1 MLKRASFVEVNTH
14 SLRHNFNAVK
24 NIVPKDACVMAVVKA
39 NAYGAGALK
48 ASEIFLQE
56 GANYLGVATL
66 DEALELRSHFSQTPI
81 LILGYSPNANASMLI
96 DNDLSAMVFSLEQ
109 AEIFSQMALK
119 AKKRLKVH
127 LKIDTGMHRLGL
139 EPNFKSIETIKKI
152 RALKGLEVE
161 GIFTHLSNADANI
174 KTHAKN
180 QMKAFNAFL
189 EQLLDQKIEFQYR
202 HAYNSAGILSLCNGN
217 ENRLLNLYRPGI
229 MLYGFYP
236 SNEMKESSQ
245 TILKNVISL
254 KARIVQIKRV
264 KKGEFIGYG
273 EHFYTNEETLV
284 GVLALGYADGLV
296 RALGNRIQVA
306 INNQLAP
313 LIGKV
318 CMDQCFVKLN
328 NIEAKEGD
336 EVILFGD
343 KSTKANDASEIA
355 TLLNTIPYEVIS
367 TLSKRLERV
376 YVWNKIM

>member
-1 MLKRASFVEVNTH
+1 MLKRASFVEVNTA
-14 SLRHNFNAVK
+14 SLRHNFSAVK
-24 NIVPKDACVMAVVKA
+24 SIVPKDAHIMAVVKA
-39 NAYGAGALK
+39 NAYGAGAIK

-56 GANYLGVATL
+56 GAHYLGVATL
-66 DEALELRSHFSQTPI
+66 DEALELRSHFSKTPI
-81 LILGYSPNANASMLI
+81 LILGYSPNSNASMLI
-96 DNDLSAMVFSLEQ
+96 DNDLSAMIFSLEQ
-109 AEIFSQMALK
+109 AEVFSQMALK
-119 AKKRLKVH
+119 SQKRLKIH

-139 EPNFKSIETIKKI
+139 EPNFKSIEIIKKI

-161 GIFTHLSNADANI
+161 GIFTHLSNADAKI

-236 SNEMKESSQ
+236 SNGMKETCP

-254 KARIVQIKRV
+254 KAQIVQIRSV

-284 GVLALGYADGLV
+284 GVLALGYADGLM

-328 NIEAKEGD
+328 NIQAKEGD

-343 KSTKANDASEIA
+343 KSAKANDASEIA
-355 TLLNTIPYEVIS
+355 ALLNTIPYETIS

-376 YVWNKIM
+376 YI

>member
-1 MLKRASFVEVNTH
+1 MLKRASFVEVNSA
-14 SLRHNFNAVK
+14 SLRHNFSAVK
-24 NIVPKDACVMAVVKA
+24 SIVPKDAHIMAVVKA
-39 NAYGAGALK
+39 NAYGAGAIK

-56 GANYLGVATL
+56 GANYLGVAAL
-66 DEALELRSHFSQTPI
+66 DEALELRSHFSKTPI
-81 LILGYSPNANASMLI
+81 LILGYSPNSNASMLI
-96 DNDLSAMVFSLEQ
+96 DNDLSAMIFSLEQ
-109 AEIFSQMALK
+109 AEVFSQMALK
-119 AKKRLKVH
+119 SQKRLKVH

-139 EPNFKSIETIKKI
+139 EPNFKSIEIIKKI
-152 RALKGLEVE
+152 CALKGLEVE
-161 GIFTHLSNADANI
+161 GIFTHLSNADAKI

-236 SNEMKESSQ
+236 SNGMKETCP

-254 KARIVQIKRV
+254 KAQIVQIRSV

-284 GVLALGYADGLV
+284 GVLALGYADGLM

-328 NIEAKEGD
+328 NIQAKEGD

-343 KSTKANDASEIA
+343 KSAKANDASEIA
-355 TLLNTIPYEVIS
+355 MLLNTIPYETIS

-376 YVWNKIM
+376 YI

>member
-1 MLKRASFVEVNTH
+1 MLKRASFVEVNTA
-14 SLRHNFNAVK
+14 SLRYNFDAVK

-39 NAYGAGALK
+39 NAYGAGAIK

-66 DEALELRSHFSQTPI
+66 DEALELRSHFSKTPI
-81 LILGYSPNANASMLI
+81 LILGYSPNTNASMLI

-109 AEIFSQMALK
+109 AEVFSQMALK
-119 AKKRLKVH
+119 SQKRLKIH

-139 EPNFKSIETIKKI
+139 EPTFKSIETIKKI

-343 KSTKANDASEIA
+343 KSAKANDASEIA

-376 YVWNKIM
+376 YV

>member
-24 NIVPKDACVMAVVKA
+24 SIVPKDACVMAVVKA

-81 LILGYSPNANASMLI
+81 LILGYSPNTNASMLV

-109 AEIFSQMALK
+109 AEVFSQMALK
-119 AKKRLKVH
+119 SQKRLKVH

-139 EPNFKSIETIKKI
+139 EPTFKSIETIKKI

-189 EQLLDQKIEFQYR
+189 EQLLNQKIEFQYR

-217 ENRLLNLYRPGI
+217 ENRFLNLYRPGI

-236 SNEMKESSQ
+236 SSEMKESCP

-264 KKGEFIGYG
+264 KKGELIGYG
-273 EHFYTNEETLV
+273 KHFYTNEETLV

-296 RALGNRIQVA
+296 RDLGNRIQVA

-343 KSTKANDASEIA
+343 KSAKANDASEIA

-376 YVWNKIM
+376 YV

>member
-1 MLKRASFVEVNTH
+1 MLKRASFVEVNTA
-14 SLRHNFNAVK
+14 SLRHNFSTVK
-24 NIVPKDACVMAVVKA
+24 SIVPKDSHIMAVVKA
-39 NAYGAGALK
+39 NAYGAGAIK

-66 DEALELRSHFSQTPI
+66 DEALELRSHFSKTPI

-96 DNDLSAMVFSLEQ
+96 DNDLSAMIFSLEQ
-109 AEIFSQMALK
+109 AEVFSQMALK
-119 AKKRLKVH
+119 SQKRLKIH

-139 EPNFKSIETIKKI
+139 EPNFKSIEIIKKI
-152 RALKGLEVE
+152 RTLKGLEVE
-161 GIFTHLSNADANI
+161 GIFTHLSNADAKI

-236 SNEMKESSQ
+236 SNGMKETCP

-254 KARIVQIKRV
+254 KAQIVQIRSV

-284 GVLALGYADGLV
+284 GVLALGYADGLT

-343 KSTKANDASEIA
+343 KSAKANDASEIA
-355 TLLNTIPYEVIS
+355 TLLNTIPYETIS
-367 TLSKRLERV
+367 TLSKRLERI
-376 YVWNKIM
+376 YI

>member
-109 AEIFSQMALK
+109 AEVFSQVALK
-119 AKKRLKVH
+119 SQKRLKVH

-139 EPNFKSIETIKKI
+139 EPTFKSIEIIKKI
-152 RALKGLEVE
+152 RTLKGLEVE

-217 ENRLLNLYRPGI
+217 ENRFLNLYRPGI

-273 EHFYTNEETLV
+273 KHFYTNEETLV

-328 NIEAKEGD
+328 DIEAKEGD

-343 KSTKANDASEIA
+343 KSAKANDASEIA

-376 YVWNKIM
+376 YV

>member
-1 MLKRASFVEVNTH
+1 MLKRASFVEVNTA
-14 SLRHNFNAVK
+14 SLRHNFSAVK
-24 NIVPKDACVMAVVKA
+24 SIVPKDAHIMAVVKA
-39 NAYGAGALK
+39 NAYGAGAIK

-66 DEALELRSHFSQTPI
+66 DEALELRSHFSKTPI
-81 LILGYSPNANASMLI
+81 LILGYSPNSNASMLI
-96 DNDLSAMVFSLEQ
+96 DNDLSAMIFSLEQ
-109 AEIFSQMALK
+109 AEVFSQMALK
-119 AKKRLKVH
+119 SQKRLKIH

-139 EPNFKSIETIKKI
+139 EPNFKSIEIIKKI
-152 RALKGLEVE
+152 RTLKGLEIE
-161 GIFTHLSNADANI
+161 GIFTHLSNADAKI

-189 EQLLDQKIEFQYR
+189 EQLFNQKIEFQYR

-217 ENRLLNLYRPGI
+217 ENRFLNLYRPGI

-236 SNEMKESSQ
+236 SNGMKETCP

-254 KARIVQIKRV
+254 KAQIVQIRSV

-284 GVLALGYADGLV
+284 GVLALGYADGLM
-296 RALGNRIQVA
+296 RALGNCIQVA

-328 NIEAKEGD
+328 NIQAKEGD

-343 KSTKANDASEIA
+343 KSANANDASEIA
-355 TLLNTIPYEVIS
+355 ALLNTIPYETIS

-376 YVWNKIM
+376 YI

>member
-1 MLKRASFVEVNTH
+1 MLKRASFVEVNTA
-14 SLRHNFNAVK
+14 SLRHNFSAVK
-24 NIVPKDACVMAVVKA
+24 SIVPKDAHIMAVVKA
-39 NAYGAGALK
+39 NAYGVGAIK

-66 DEALELRSHFSQTPI
+66 DEALELRSHFSKTPI

-96 DNDLSAMVFSLEQ
+96 DNDLSTMIFSLEQ
-109 AEIFSQMALK
+109 AEVFSQMALK
-119 AKKRLKVH
+119 SQKRLKIH

-139 EPNFKSIETIKKI
+139 EPNFKSIEIIKKI

-161 GIFTHLSNADANI
+161 GIFTHLSNADARI

-180 QMKAFNAFL
+180 QTKAFNAFL

-236 SNEMKESSQ
+236 SNGMKETCP

-254 KARIVQIKRV
+254 KAQIVQIRSV

-284 GVLALGYADGLV
+284 GVLALGYADGLM

-328 NIEAKEGD
+328 NIQAKEGD

-343 KSTKANDASEIA
+343 KSAKANDASEIA
-355 TLLNTIPYEVIS
+355 ALLNTIPYETIS

-376 YVWNKIM
+376 YI

>member
-1 MLKRASFVEVNTH
+1 MLKRASFVEVNTA

-24 NIVPKDACVMAVVKA
+24 SIVPKDACVMAVVKA

-81 LILGYSPNANASMLI
+81 LILGYSPNTNASMLI

-109 AEIFSQMALK
+109 AEVFSQVALK
-119 AKKRLKVH
+119 SQKRLKIH

-139 EPNFKSIETIKKI
+139 EPTFKSIETIKKI

-284 GVLALGYADGLV
+284 GVLALGYADGLM
-296 RALGNRIQVA
+296 RDLGNRIKVA

-328 NIEAKEGD
+328 DIEAKEGD

-343 KSTKANDASEIA
+343 KSAKANDANEIA
-355 TLLNTIPYEVIS
+355 TLLNTIPYETIS

-376 YVWNKIM
+376 YV

>member
-1 MLKRASFVEVNTH
+1 MLKRASFVEVNTA

-39 NAYGAGALK
+39 NAYGVGALK

-81 LILGYSPNANASMLI
+81 LILGYSPNTNASMLI

-109 AEIFSQMALK
+109 AEVFSQMALK
-119 AKKRLKVH
+119 SQKRLKIH

-139 EPNFKSIETIKKI
+139 EPTFKSIETIKKI

-189 EQLLDQKIEFQYR
+189 EQLLNQKIEFKYR

-264 KKGEFIGYG
+264 KKGELIGYG

-328 NIEAKEGD
+328 DIEAKEGD

-343 KSTKANDASEIA
+343 KSAKANDASEIA
-355 TLLNTIPYEVIS
+355 ALLNTIPYETIS

-376 YVWNKIM
+376 YI

>member
-1 MLKRASFVEVNTH
+1 MLKRASFVEVNTA
-14 SLRHNFNAVK
+14 SLRHNFSTVK
-24 NIVPKDACVMAVVKA
+24 SIVPKDAHIMAVVKA
-39 NAYGAGALK
+39 NAYGTGAIK

-66 DEALELRSHFSQTPI
+66 DEALELRSHFSKTPI
-81 LILGYSPNANASMLI
+81 LILGYSPNPNASMLI
-96 DNDLSAMVFSLEQ
+96 DNDLSTMIFSLEQ
-109 AEIFSQMALK
+109 AEVFSQMALK
-119 AKKRLKVH
+119 SQKRLKIH

-139 EPNFKSIETIKKI
+139 EPNFKSIEIIKKI

-161 GIFTHLSNADANI
+161 GIFTHLSNADAKI

-217 ENRLLNLYRPGI
+217 ENRFLNLYRPGI

-236 SNEMKESSQ
+236 SNGMKETCP

-254 KARIVQIKRV
+254 KAQIVQIRSV

-284 GVLALGYADGLV
+284 GVLALGYADGLM

-328 NIEAKEGD
+328 NIQAKEGD

-343 KSTKANDASEIA
+343 KSAKANDASEIA
-355 TLLNTIPYEVIS
+355 ALLNTIPYETIS

-376 YVWNKIM
+376 YI

>member
-1 MLKRASFVEVNTH
+1 MLKRASFVEVNTA
-14 SLRHNFNAVK
+14 SLRHNFSTVK
-24 NIVPKDACVMAVVKA
+24 SIVPKDAHIIAVVKA
-39 NAYGAGALK
+39 NAYGAGAIK

-66 DEALELRSHFSQTPI
+66 DEALELRSHFSKTPI
-81 LILGYSPNANASMLI
+81 LILGYSPNSNASMLI
-96 DNDLSAMVFSLEQ
+96 DNDLSAMIFSLEQ
-109 AEIFSQMALK
+109 AEVFSQMALK
-119 AKKRLKVH
+119 SQKRLKIH

-139 EPNFKSIETIKKI
+139 EPNFKSIEIIKKI
-152 RALKGLEVE
+152 RALKGLEIE
-161 GIFTHLSNADANI
+161 GIFTHLSNADAKI

-236 SNEMKESSQ
+236 SNGMKETCP

-254 KARIVQIKRV
+254 KAQIVQIKSI

-284 GVLALGYADGLV
+284 GVLALGYADGLM

-328 NIEAKEGD
+328 NIQAKEGD

-343 KSTKANDASEIA
+343 KSAKANDASEIA
-355 TLLNTIPYEVIS
+355 ALLNTIPYETIS

-376 YVWNKIM
+376 YI

>member
-1 MLKRASFVEVNTH
+1 MLKRASFVEVNTA
-14 SLRHNFNAVK
+14 SLRHNFSAVK
-24 NIVPKDACVMAVVKA
+24 SIVPKDACVMAVVKA
-39 NAYGAGALK
+39 NAYGAGAIK

-66 DEALELRSHFSQTPI
+66 DEALELRSHFPKTPI

-96 DNDLSAMVFSLEQ
+96 DNDLSAMIFSLEQ
-109 AEIFSQMALK
+109 AEVFSQMALK
-119 AKKRLKVH
+119 SQKRLKVH
-127 LKIDTGMHRLGL
+127 IKIDTGMHRLGL
-139 EPNFKSIETIKKI
+139 EPNFKSIEIIKKI

-161 GIFTHLSNADANI
+161 GIFTHLSNADAKI

-217 ENRLLNLYRPGI
+217 ENRFLNLYRPGI

-236 SNEMKESSQ
+236 SNEMKESCP

-254 KARIVQIKRV
+254 KAQIVQIRSV

-284 GVLALGYADGLV
+284 GVLALGYADGLM

-306 INNQLAP
+306 INNQSAP

-343 KSTKANDASEIA
+343 KSAKANDASEIA
-355 TLLNTIPYEVIS
+355 VLLNTIAYETIS

-376 YVWNKIM
+376 YI

>member
-1 MLKRASFVEVNTH
+1 MLKRASFVEVNTA
-14 SLRHNFNAVK
+14 SLRHNFSAVK
-24 NIVPKDACVMAVVKA
+24 SIVPKDAHIMAVVKA
-39 NAYGAGALK
+39 NAYGAGAIK

-66 DEALELRSHFSQTPI
+66 DEALELRSHFSKTPI
-81 LILGYSPNANASMLI
+81 LILGYSPNSNASMLI
-96 DNDLSAMVFSLEQ
+96 DNDLSAMIFSLEQ
-109 AEIFSQMALK
+109 AEVFSQMALK
-119 AKKRLKVH
+119 SQKRLKIH

-139 EPNFKSIETIKKI
+139 EPNFKSIEIIKKI
-152 RALKGLEVE
+152 RTLKGLEVE
-161 GIFTHLSNADANI
+161 GIFTHLSNADARI

-236 SNEMKESSQ
+236 SNGMKETCP

-254 KARIVQIKRV
+254 KAQIVQIRSV

-284 GVLALGYADGLV
+284 GVLALGYADGLM

-328 NIEAKEGD
+328 NIQAKEGD

-343 KSTKANDASEIA
+343 KSAKANDASEIA
-355 TLLNTIPYEVIS
+355 ALLNTIPYETIS

-376 YVWNKIM
+376 YI

>member
-1 MLKRASFVEVNTH
+1 MLKRASFVEVNSA
-14 SLRHNFNAVK
+14 SLRHNFSAVK
-24 NIVPKDACVMAVVKA
+24 SIIPKDAHIMAVVKA
-39 NAYGAGALK
+39 NAYGAGAIK

-66 DEALELRSHFSQTPI
+66 DEALELRSHFSKTPI

-96 DNDLSAMVFSLEQ
+96 DNDLSAMIFSLEQ
-109 AEIFSQMALK
+109 AEVFSQMALK
-119 AKKRLKVH
+119 SQKRLKIH

-139 EPNFKSIETIKKI
+139 EPNFKSIEIIKKI
-152 RALKGLEVE
+152 RALKGLEIE
-161 GIFTHLSNADANI
+161 GIFTHLSNADAKI

-189 EQLLDQKIEFQYR
+189 EQLLNQKIEFQYR

-217 ENRLLNLYRPGI
+217 ENRFLNLYRPGI

-236 SNEMKESSQ
+236 SNGMKETCP

-254 KARIVQIKRV
+254 KAQIVQIRSV

-284 GVLALGYADGLV
+284 GVLALGYADGLM

-328 NIEAKEGD
+328 NIQAKEGD

-343 KSTKANDASEIA
+343 KSAKANDASEIA
-355 TLLNTIPYEVIS
+355 ALLNTIPYETIS

-376 YVWNKIM
+376 YI

>member
-1 MLKRASFVEVNTH
+1 MLKRASFVEVNSA
-14 SLRHNFNAVK
+14 SLRHNFSAVK
-24 NIVPKDACVMAVVKA
+24 SIVPKDAHIMAVVKA
-39 NAYGAGALK
+39 NAYGAGAIK

-56 GANYLGVATL
+56 GAHYLGVATL
-66 DEALELRSHFSQTPI
+66 DEALELRSHFSKTPI
-81 LILGYSPNANASMLI
+81 LILGYSPNSNASMLI
-96 DNDLSAMVFSLEQ
+96 DNDLSAMIFSLEQ
-109 AEIFSQMALK
+109 AEVFSQMALK
-119 AKKRLKVH
+119 SQKRLKIH

-139 EPNFKSIETIKKI
+139 EPNFKSIEIIKKI

-161 GIFTHLSNADANI
+161 GIFTHLSNADAKI

-217 ENRLLNLYRPGI
+217 ENRFLNLYRPGI

-236 SNEMKESSQ
+236 SNGMKETCP

-254 KARIVQIKRV
+254 KAQIVQIRSV

-284 GVLALGYADGLV
+284 GVLALGYADGLM

-328 NIEAKEGD
+328 NIQAKEGD

-343 KSTKANDASEIA
+343 KSANANDASEIA
-355 TLLNTIPYEVIS
+355 ALLNTIPYETIS

-376 YVWNKIM
+376 YI

>member
-1 MLKRASFVEVNTH
+1 MLKRASFVEVNTA
-14 SLRHNFNAVK
+14 SLRHNFSAVK
-24 NIVPKDACVMAVVKA
+24 SIVPKDAHIMAVVKA
-39 NAYGAGALK
+39 NAYGVGVIK

-66 DEALELRSHFSQTPI
+66 DEALELRSHFPKTPI

-96 DNDLSAMVFSLEQ
+96 DNDLSAMIFSLEQ
-109 AEIFSQMALK
+109 AEVFSQMALK
-119 AKKRLKVH
+119 SQKRLKIH

-202 HAYNSAGILSLCNGN
+202 HAYNSAGILSLCNGD
-217 ENRLLNLYRPGI
+217 ENRFLNLYRPGI

-236 SNEMKESSQ
+236 SNGMKETCP

-254 KARIVQIKRV
+254 KAQIVQIRSV

-273 EHFYTNEETLV
+273 ENFYTNEETLV
-284 GVLALGYADGLV
+284 GVLALGYADGLM

-328 NIEAKEGD
+328 NIQAKEGD

-343 KSTKANDASEIA
+343 KSAKANDASEIA
-355 TLLNTIPYEVIS
+355 ALLNTIPYETIS

-376 YVWNKIM
+376 YI

>member
-1 MLKRASFVEVNTH
+1 MLKRASFVEVDTA
-14 SLRHNFNAVK
+14 SLRHNFGAVK
-24 NIVPKDACVMAVVKA
+24 SIVPKDAHIMAVVKA
-39 NAYGAGALK
+39 NAYGVGAIK

-66 DEALELRSHFSQTPI
+66 DEALELRSHFSKTPI
-81 LILGYSPNANASMLI
+81 LILGYSPNSNASMLI
-96 DNDLSAMVFSLEQ
+96 DNDLSAMIFSLEQ
-109 AEIFSQMALK
+109 AEVFSQIALK
-119 AKKRLKVH
+119 SQKRLKIH

-139 EPNFKSIETIKKI
+139 EPNFKSIEIIKKI

-161 GIFTHLSNADANI
+161 GIFTHLSNADAKI

-189 EQLLDQKIEFQYR
+189 EQLLNQKIEFQYR

-236 SNEMKESSQ
+236 SNGMKETCP

-254 KARIVQIKRV
+254 KAQIVQIRSV

-284 GVLALGYADGLV
+284 GVLALGYADGLM
-296 RALGNRIQVA
+296 RTLGNRIQVA

-343 KSTKANDASEIA
+343 KSAKANDASEIA
-355 TLLNTIPYEVIS
+355 ALLNTIPYETIS

-376 YVWNKIM
+376 YI

>member
-1 MLKRASFVEVNTH
+1 MLKRASFVEVNSA
-14 SLRHNFNAVK
+14 SLRHNFSTVK
-24 NIVPKDACVMAVVKA
+24 SIVPKDAHIMAVVKA
-39 NAYGAGALK
+39 NAYGAGAIK

-66 DEALELRSHFSQTPI
+66 DEALELRSHFPKTPI
-81 LILGYSPNANASMLI
+81 LILGYSPNSNASMLI
-96 DNDLSAMVFSLEQ
+96 DNDLSAMVFSLKQ
-109 AEIFSQMALK
+109 AEVFSQMALK

-152 RALKGLEVE
+152 RALKGLEIE
-161 GIFTHLSNADANI
+161 GIFTHLSNADAKI

-189 EQLLDQKIEFQYR
+189 EQLLNQKIEFQYR

-236 SNEMKESSQ
+236 SNGMKESCP

-254 KARIVQIKRV
+254 KAQIVQIRSV

-284 GVLALGYADGLV
+284 GVLALGYADGLM

-328 NIEAKEGD
+328 NIQAKEGD

-343 KSTKANDASEIA
+343 KSAKANDASEIA
-355 TLLNTIPYEVIS
+355 ALLNTIAYETIS

-376 YVWNKIM
+376 YI

>member
-1 MLKRASFVEVNTH
+1 MLKRASFVEVNSA
-14 SLRHNFNAVK
+14 SLRHNFSAVK
-24 NIVPKDACVMAVVKA
+24 SIVPKDAHIMAVVKA
-39 NAYGAGALK
+39 NAYGAGAIK

-66 DEALELRSHFSQTPI
+66 DEALELRSHFSKTPI

-96 DNDLSAMVFSLEQ
+96 DNDLSAMIFSLEQ
-109 AEIFSQMALK
+109 AEVFSQMALK
-119 AKKRLKVH
+119 SQKRLKVH

-139 EPNFKSIETIKKI
+139 EPNFKSIEIIKKI

-161 GIFTHLSNADANI
+161 GIFTHLSNADAKI

-189 EQLLDQKIEFQYR
+189 EQLLNQKIEFQYR

-236 SNEMKESSQ
+236 SNGMKETCP

-254 KARIVQIKRV
+254 KAQIVQIRSV

-284 GVLALGYADGLV
+284 GVLALGYADGLM

-318 CMDQCFVKLN
+318 CMDQCFIKLN

-343 KSTKANDASEIA
+343 KSAKANDASEIA
-355 TLLNTIPYEVIS
+355 ALLNTIPYETIS

-376 YVWNKIM
+376 YI

>member
-1 MLKRASFVEVNTH
+1 MLKRASFVEVNSA
-14 SLRHNFNAVK
+14 SLRHNFSAVK
-24 NIVPKDACVMAVVKA
+24 SIVPKDAHIMAVVKA
-39 NAYGAGALK
+39 NAYGAGAIK

-66 DEALELRSHFSQTPI
+66 DEALELRSHFSKTPI
-81 LILGYSPNANASMLI
+81 LILGYNPNSNASMLI
-96 DNDLSAMVFSLEQ
+96 DNDLSAMIFSLEQ
-109 AEIFSQMALK
+109 AEVFSQTALK
-119 AKKRLKVH
+119 SQKRLKIH

-139 EPNFKSIETIKKI
+139 EPNFKSIEIIKKI

-161 GIFTHLSNADANI
+161 GIFTHLSNADAKI

-189 EQLLDQKIEFQYR
+189 EQLVNQKIEFQYR

-217 ENRLLNLYRPGI
+217 ENRFLNLYRPGI

-236 SNEMKESSQ
+236 SNGMKETCP

-254 KARIVQIKRV
+254 KAQIVQIRSV

-284 GVLALGYADGLV
+284 GVLALGYADGLM

-328 NIEAKEGD
+328 NIQAKEGD

-343 KSTKANDASEIA
+343 KSAKANDASEIA
-355 TLLNTIPYEVIS
+355 ALLNTIPYETIS

-376 YVWNKIM
+376 YI

>member
-24 NIVPKDACVMAVVKA
+24 SIVPKDACVMAVVKA
-39 NAYGAGALK
+39 NAYGAGAIK

-66 DEALELRSHFSQTPI
+66 DEALELRSHFSKTPI

-109 AEIFSQMALK
+109 AEVFSQVALK
-119 AKKRLKVH
+119 SQKRLKIH

-139 EPNFKSIETIKKI
+139 EPTFKSIETIKKI

-254 KARIVQIKRV
+254 KAQIVQIKRV

-343 KSTKANDASEIA
+343 KSAKANDASEIA
-355 TLLNTIPYEVIS
+355 TLLNTIPYETIS

-376 YVWNKIM
+376 YV

>member
-1 MLKRASFVEVNTH
+1 MLKRASFVEVNTA
-14 SLRHNFNAVK
+14 SLRHNFDAVK

-39 NAYGAGALK
+39 NAYGVGALK

-81 LILGYSPNANASMLI
+81 LILGYSPNTNASMLI
-96 DNDLSAMVFSLEQ
+96 DNDLSAMIFSLEQ
-109 AEIFSQMALK
+109 AEVFSQMALK
-119 AKKRLKVH
+119 SQKRLKIH

-139 EPNFKSIETIKKI
+139 EPNFKSIETVKKI

-189 EQLLDQKIEFQYR
+189 EQLLNQKIEFQYR

-355 TLLNTIPYEVIS
+355 TLLNTIPYETIS

-376 YVWNKIM
+376 YV

>member
-1 MLKRASFVEVNTH
+1 MLKRASFVEVNTA
-14 SLRHNFNAVK
+14 SLRHNFSAVK
-24 NIVPKDACVMAVVKA
+24 SIVPKDAHIMAVVKA
-39 NAYGAGALK
+39 NAYGVGAIK

-66 DEALELRSHFSQTPI
+66 DEALELRSYFSKTPI

-96 DNDLSAMVFSLEQ
+96 DNDLSAMVFSFEQ
-109 AEIFSQMALK
+109 AEVFSQMALK
-119 AKKRLKVH
+119 SQKRLKVH

-152 RALKGLEVE
+152 RTLKGLEIE
-161 GIFTHLSNADANI
+161 GIFTHLSNADAKI

-180 QMKAFNAFL
+180 QMKTFNAFL

-217 ENRLLNLYRPGI
+217 ENRFLNLYRPGI

-236 SNEMKESSQ
+236 SNEMKESCP

-254 KARIVQIKRV
+254 KAQIVQIRSV

-284 GVLALGYADGLV
+284 GVLALGYADGLA

-328 NIEAKEGD
+328 NIQAKEGD

-343 KSTKANDASEIA
+343 KSAKANDASEIA
-355 TLLNTIPYEVIS
+355 ALLNTIAYETIS

-376 YVWNKIM
+376 YI

>member
-1 MLKRASFVEVNTH
+1 MLKRASFVEVNTA
-14 SLRHNFNAVK
+14 SLRHNFSAVK
-24 NIVPKDACVMAVVKA
+24 SIVPKDAHIMAVVKA
-39 NAYGAGALK
+39 NAYGAGAIK

-66 DEALELRSHFSQTPI
+66 DEALELRSHFSKTPI
-81 LILGYSPNANASMLI
+81 LILGYSPNSNASMLI
-96 DNDLSAMVFSLEQ
+96 DNDLSTMIFSLEQ
-109 AEIFSQMALK
+109 AEVFSQMALK
-119 AKKRLKVH
+119 SQKRLKIH

-139 EPNFKSIETIKKI
+139 EPNFKSIEIIKKI

-236 SNEMKESSQ
+236 SNGMKETCP

-254 KARIVQIKRV
+254 KAQIVQIRSV

-284 GVLALGYADGLV
+284 GVLALGYADGLM

-328 NIEAKEGD
+328 NIQAKEGD

-343 KSTKANDASEIA
+343 KSAKANDASEIA
-355 TLLNTIPYEVIS
+355 ALLNTIPYETIS

-376 YVWNKIM
+376 YI

>member
-1 MLKRASFVEVNTH
+1 MLKRASFVEVNSA
-14 SLRHNFNAVK
+14 SLRHNFSAVK
-24 NIVPKDACVMAVVKA
+24 SIIPKDAHIMAVVKA
-39 NAYGAGALK
+39 NAYGVGAIK

-66 DEALELRSHFSQTPI
+66 DEALELRSHFSKTPI
-81 LILGYSPNANASMLI
+81 LILGYSPNTNASMLI
-96 DNDLSAMVFSLEQ
+96 DNDLSAMIFSLEQ

-119 AKKRLKVH
+119 SQKRLKIH

-139 EPNFKSIETIKKI
+139 ESNFKSIEIIKKI
-152 RALKGLEVE
+152 RALKGLEIE
-161 GIFTHLSNADANI
+161 GIFTHLSNADARI

-180 QMKAFNAFL
+180 QMKTFNAFL

-202 HAYNSAGILSLCNGN
+202 HAYNSAGVLSLCNGN
-217 ENRLLNLYRPGI
+217 ENRFLNLYRPGI

-236 SNEMKESSQ
+236 SNGMKETCP

-254 KARIVQIKRV
+254 KAQIVQIRSV

-296 RALGNRIQVA
+296 RDLGNRIQVA

-343 KSTKANDASEIA
+343 KSAKANDASEIA
-355 TLLNTIPYEVIS
+355 ALLNTIPYETIS

-376 YVWNKIM
+376 YI

>member
-1 MLKRASFVEVNTH
+1 MLKRASFVEVDIS
-14 SLRHNFNAVK
+14 SLRHNFSAVK
-24 NIVPKDACVMAVVKA
+24 SIVPKDAHIMAVVKA
-39 NAYGAGALK
+39 NAYGAGAIK

-66 DEALELRSHFSQTPI
+66 DEALELRSHFSKTPI
-81 LILGYSPNANASMLI
+81 LILGYSPNSNASMLI
-96 DNDLSAMVFSLEQ
+96 DNDLSAMIFSLEQ
-109 AEIFSQMALK
+109 AEVFSQMALK
-119 AKKRLKVH
+119 SQKRLKTH

-139 EPNFKSIETIKKI
+139 EPNFKSIEIIKKI
-152 RALKGLEVE
+152 CALKGLEVE

-189 EQLLDQKIEFQYR
+189 EQLLNQKIEFQYR

-236 SNEMKESSQ
+236 SNGMKETCP

-254 KARIVQIKRV
+254 KAQIVQIRSV

-284 GVLALGYADGLV
+284 GVLALGYADGLM

-318 CMDQCFVKLN
+318 CMDQCFIKLN
-328 NIEAKEGD
+328 NIQAKEGD

-343 KSTKANDASEIA
+343 KSAKANDASEIA
-355 TLLNTIPYEVIS
+355 ALLNTIPYETIS

-376 YVWNKIM
+376 YI

>member
-1 MLKRASFVEVNTH
+1 MLKRASFVEVNTA

-24 NIVPKDACVMAVVKA
+24 SIVPKDACVMAVVKA

-81 LILGYSPNANASMLI
+81 LILGYSPNTNASMLI

-109 AEIFSQMALK
+109 AEVFSQVALK
-119 AKKRLKVH
+119 SQKRLKIH

-139 EPNFKSIETIKKI
+139 EPTFKSIETIKKI

-245 TILKNVISL
+245 TILKNVVSL

-284 GVLALGYADGLV
+284 GVLALGYADGLM

-306 INNQLAP
+306 INNQLVP

-343 KSTKANDASEIA
+343 KSAKANDASEIA
-355 TLLNTIPYEVIS
+355 TLLNTIPYETIS

-376 YVWNKIM
+376 YV

>member
-1 MLKRASFVEVNTH
+1 MLKRASFVEVNTA
-14 SLRHNFNAVK
+14 SLRHNFSAVK
-24 NIVPKDACVMAVVKA
+24 SIVPKDAHIMAVVKA
-39 NAYGAGALK
+39 NAYGVGAIK

-66 DEALELRSHFSQTPI
+66 DEALELRSHFPKTPI

-109 AEIFSQMALK
+109 AEVFSQMALK
-119 AKKRLKVH
+119 SQKRLKVH

-152 RALKGLEVE
+152 RALKGLEIE
-161 GIFTHLSNADANI
+161 GIFTHLSNADAKI

-236 SNEMKESSQ
+236 SSGMKESCP

-254 KARIVQIKRV
+254 KARIVQIRSV

-284 GVLALGYADGLV
+284 GVLALGYADGLM

-328 NIEAKEGD
+328 DIQAKEGD

-343 KSTKANDASEIA
+343 KSAKANDASEIA
-355 TLLNTIPYEVIS
+355 ALLNTIAYETIS

-376 YVWNKIM
+376 YI

>member
-1 MLKRASFVEVNTH
+1 MLKRASFVEVNSA
-14 SLRHNFNAVK
+14 SLRHNFSAVK
-24 NIVPKDACVMAVVKA
+24 SIVPKDAHIMAVVKA
-39 NAYGAGALK
+39 NAYGAGAIK

-66 DEALELRSHFSQTPI
+66 DEALELRSHFPKTPI
-81 LILGYSPNANASMLI
+81 LILGYSPNSNASMLI

-109 AEIFSQMALK
+109 AKVFSQMALK
-119 AKKRLKVH
+119 AKKRLKIH

-139 EPNFKSIETIKKI
+139 EPNFKSIEIIKKI

-161 GIFTHLSNADANI
+161 GIFTHLSNADAKI

-189 EQLLDQKIEFQYR
+189 EQLFNQKIEFQYR

-217 ENRLLNLYRPGI
+217 ENRFLNLYRPGI

-236 SNEMKESSQ
+236 SSGMKESCP

-254 KARIVQIKRV
+254 KAQIVQIRSV

-284 GVLALGYADGLV
+284 GVLALGYADGLM

-328 NIEAKEGD
+328 NIQAKEGD

-343 KSTKANDASEIA
+343 KSAKANDASEIA
-355 TLLNTIPYEVIS
+355 TLLNTIAYETIS

-376 YVWNKIM
+376 YI

>member
-1 MLKRASFVEVNTH
+1 MLKRTSFVEVDTA
-14 SLRHNFNAVK
+14 SLRHNFSAVK
-24 NIVPKDACVMAVVKA
+24 SIIPKNAHIMAVVKA
-39 NAYGAGALK
+39 NAYGAGAIK

-66 DEALELRSHFSQTPI
+66 DEALELRSHFPKTPI
-81 LILGYSPNANASMLI
+81 LILGYSPNANASMLV
-96 DNDLSAMVFSLEQ
+96 DNDLSVMIFSLEQ
-109 AEIFSQMALK
+109 AEVFSQMALRSQ
-119 AKKRLKVH
+119 KRLKVH

-152 RALKGLEVE
+152 RALKGLEIE
-161 GIFTHLSNADANI
+161 GIFTHLSNADAKI

-217 ENRLLNLYRPGI
+217 ENRFLNLYRPGI

-236 SNEMKESSQ
+236 SNEMKESCP

-254 KARIVQIKRV
+254 KAQIVQIRSV

-284 GVLALGYADGLV
+284 GVLALGYADGLA

-306 INNQLAP
+306 INNQSTP

-328 NIEAKEGD
+328 NIQAKEGD

-343 KSTKANDASEIA
+343 KSAKANDASEIA
-355 TLLNTIPYEVIS
+355 ALLNTIAYETIS

-376 YVWNKIM
+376 YI

>member
-1 MLKRASFVEVNTH
+1 MLKRASFVEVNTA
-14 SLRHNFNAVK
+14 SLRHNFSAVK
-24 NIVPKDACVMAVVKA
+24 SIVPKDAHIMAVVKA
-39 NAYGAGALK
+39 NAYGAGAIK

-66 DEALELRSHFSQTPI
+66 DEALELRSHFSKTPI
-81 LILGYSPNANASMLI
+81 LILGYSPNSNASMLI
-96 DNDLSAMVFSLEQ
+96 DNDLSAMIFSLEQ
-109 AEIFSQMALK
+109 AEVFSQMALK
-119 AKKRLKVH
+119 SQKRLKIH

-139 EPNFKSIETIKKI
+139 EPNFKSIEIIKKI

-161 GIFTHLSNADANI
+161 GIFTHLSNADSSI

-236 SNEMKESSQ
+236 SNGMKETCP

-254 KARIVQIKRV
+254 KAQIVQIRSV

-284 GVLALGYADGLV
+284 GVLALGYADGLM

-328 NIEAKEGD
+328 NIQAKEGD

-343 KSTKANDASEIA
+343 KSAKANDASEIA
-355 TLLNTIPYEVIS
+355 TLLNTIPYETIS

-376 YVWNKIM
+376 YI

>member
-1 MLKRASFVEVNTH
+1 MLKRASFVEVNSA
-14 SLRHNFNAVK
+14 SLRHNFSAVK
-24 NIVPKDACVMAVVKA
+24 SIVPKDAHIMAVVKA
-39 NAYGAGALK
+39 NAYGAGAIK

-56 GANYLGVATL
+56 GAHYLGVATL
-66 DEALELRSHFSQTPI
+66 DEALELRSHFSKTPI
-81 LILGYSPNANASMLI
+81 LILGYSPNSNASMLI
-96 DNDLSAMVFSLEQ
+96 DNDLSAMIFSLEQ
-109 AEIFSQMALK
+109 AEVFSQMALK
-119 AKKRLKVH
+119 SQKRLKIH

-139 EPNFKSIETIKKI
+139 EPNFKSIEIIKKI

-161 GIFTHLSNADANI
+161 GIFTHLSNADAKI

-236 SNEMKESSQ
+236 SNGMKESCP

-254 KARIVQIKRV
+254 KAQIVQIRSV

-284 GVLALGYADGLV
+284 GVLALGYADGLT

-328 NIEAKEGD
+328 NIQAKEGD

-343 KSTKANDASEIA
+343 KSAKANDASEIA
-355 TLLNTIPYEVIS
+355 ALLNTIPYETIS

-376 YVWNKIM
+376 YI

>member
-1 MLKRASFVEVNTH
+1 MLKRASFVEVNSA
-14 SLRHNFNAVK
+14 SLRHNFSAVK
-24 NIVPKDACVMAVVKA
+24 SIVPKDAHIMAVVKA
-39 NAYGAGALK
+39 NAYGAGAIK

-66 DEALELRSHFSQTPI
+66 DEALELRSHFSKTPI
-81 LILGYSPNANASMLI
+81 LILGYSPNSNASMLI
-96 DNDLSAMVFSLEQ
+96 DNDLSAMIFSLEQ
-109 AEIFSQMALK
+109 AEVFSQTALK
-119 AKKRLKVH
+119 SQKRLKVH

-161 GIFTHLSNADANI
+161 GIFTHLSNADAKI

-189 EQLLDQKIEFQYR
+189 EQLLNQKIEFQYR

-217 ENRLLNLYRPGI
+217 ENRFLNLYRPGI

-236 SNEMKESSQ
+236 SNGMKETCP

-254 KARIVQIKRV
+254 KAQIVQIRSV

-284 GVLALGYADGLV
+284 GVLALGYADGLM

-328 NIEAKEGD
+328 DIQAKEGD

-355 TLLNTIPYEVIS
+355 ALLNTIPYETIS

-376 YVWNKIM
+376 YI

>member
-1 MLKRASFVEVNTH
+1 MLKRASFVEVNTA
-14 SLRHNFNAVK
+14 SLRHNFSAVK
-24 NIVPKDACVMAVVKA
+24 SIVPKDAHIMAVVKA
-39 NAYGAGALK
+39 NAYGAGAIK

-66 DEALELRSHFSQTPI
+66 DEALELRSHFSKTPI

-96 DNDLSAMVFSLEQ
+96 DNDLSAMIFSLEQ
-109 AEIFSQMALK
+109 AEVFSQMALK
-119 AKKRLKVH
+119 SQKRLKIH

-139 EPNFKSIETIKKI
+139 EPNFKSIEIIKKI
-152 RALKGLEVE
+152 RALKGLEME

-189 EQLLDQKIEFQYR
+189 EQLLNQKIEFQYR

-217 ENRLLNLYRPGI
+217 ENRFLNLYRPGI

-236 SNEMKESSQ
+236 SNGMKETCP

-254 KARIVQIKRV
+254 KAQIVQIRSV

-284 GVLALGYADGLV
+284 GVLALGYADGLM

-328 NIEAKEGD
+328 NIQAKEGD

-343 KSTKANDASEIA
+343 KSAKANDASEIA
-355 TLLNTIPYEVIS
+355 ALLNTIPYETIS

-376 YVWNKIM
+376 YI

>member
-1 MLKRASFVEVNTH
+1 MLKRASFVEVNSA
-14 SLRHNFNAVK
+14 SLRHNFSAVK
-24 NIVPKDACVMAVVKA
+24 SIVPKDAHIMAVVKA
-39 NAYGAGALK
+39 NAYGAGAIK

-66 DEALELRSHFSQTPI
+66 DEALELRSHFPKTPI
-81 LILGYSPNANASMLI
+81 LILGYSPNSNASMLI
-96 DNDLSAMVFSLEQ
+96 DNDLSAMIFSLEQ
-109 AEIFSQMALK
+109 AEVFSQMALK
-119 AKKRLKVH
+119 SQKRLKVH

-139 EPNFKSIETIKKI
+139 EPNFKSIEIIKKI

-161 GIFTHLSNADANI
+161 GIFTHLSNADAKI

-236 SNEMKESSQ
+236 SNGMKESCP

-254 KARIVQIKRV
+254 KARIVQIRSV

-284 GVLALGYADGLV
+284 GVLALGYADGLM
-296 RALGNRIQVA
+296 RALGNRIQVV

-328 NIEAKEGD
+328 DIQAKEGD

-343 KSTKANDASEIA
+343 KSAKANDASEIA
-355 TLLNTIPYEVIS
+355 TLLNTIAYETIS

-376 YVWNKIM
+376 YI

>member
-1 MLKRASFVEVNTH
+1 MLKRASFVEVDTA
-14 SLRHNFNAVK
+14 SLRHNFSAVK
-24 NIVPKDACVMAVVKA
+24 SIVPKDACVMAVVKA
-39 NAYGAGALK
+39 NAYGAGAIK

-81 LILGYSPNANASMLI
+81 LILGYSPNTNASMLI

-109 AEIFSQMALK
+109 AEVFSQMALK
-119 AKKRLKVH
+119 SQKRLKIH

-139 EPNFKSIETIKKI
+139 EPTFKSIETIKKI

-284 GVLALGYADGLV
+284 GVLALGYADGLM
-296 RALGNRIQVA
+296 RDLGNRIQVA

-328 NIEAKEGD
+328 DIEAKEGD

-343 KSTKANDASEIA
+343 KSAKANDANEIA
-355 TLLNTIPYEVIS
+355 TLLNTIPYETIS

-376 YVWNKIM
+376 YV

>member
-1 MLKRASFVEVNTH
+1 MLKRASFVEVNTA
-14 SLRHNFNAVK
+14 SLRHNFSAVK
-24 NIVPKDACVMAVVKA
+24 SIVPKDACVMAVVKA
-39 NAYGAGALK
+39 NAYGAGAIK

-66 DEALELRSHFSQTPI
+66 DEALELRSYFSKTPI

-139 EPNFKSIETIKKI
+139 EPNFKSIEIIKKI
-152 RALKGLEVE
+152 RALKGLEIE
-161 GIFTHLSNADANI
+161 GIFTHLSNADAKI

-236 SNEMKESSQ
+236 SNEMKESCP

-254 KARIVQIKRV
+254 KAQIVQIRSV

-284 GVLALGYADGLV
+284 GVLALGYADGLA

-306 INNQLAP
+306 INNQSVP

-328 NIEAKEGD
+328 NIQAKEGD

-343 KSTKANDASEIA
+343 KSAKANDASEIA
-355 TLLNTIPYEVIS
+355 VLLNTIPYETIS

-376 YVWNKIM
+376 YI

>member
-1 MLKRASFVEVNTH
+1 MLKRASFVEVNSA
-14 SLRHNFNAVK
+14 SLRHNFSAVK
-24 NIVPKDACVMAVVKA
+24 SIVPKDAHIMAVVKA
-39 NAYGAGALK
+39 NAYGAGAIK

-66 DEALELRSHFSQTPI
+66 DEALELRSHFSKTPI
-81 LILGYSPNANASMLI
+81 LILGYSPNSNASMLI
-96 DNDLSAMVFSLEQ
+96 DNDLSAMIFSLEQ
-109 AEIFSQMALK
+109 AEVFSQMALK
-119 AKKRLKVH
+119 SQKRLKIH

-139 EPNFKSIETIKKI
+139 EPNFKSIEIIKKI

-217 ENRLLNLYRPGI
+217 EDRFLNLYRPGI

-236 SNEMKESSQ
+236 SNGMKETCP

-254 KARIVQIKRV
+254 KAQIVQIRSV

-284 GVLALGYADGLV
+284 GVLALGYADGLM

-328 NIEAKEGD
+328 NIQAKEGD

-343 KSTKANDASEIA
+343 KSAKANDASEIA
-355 TLLNTIPYEVIS
+355 ALLNTIPYETIS

-376 YVWNKIM
+376 YI

>member
-1 MLKRASFVEVNTH
+1 MLKRASFVEVNSA
-14 SLRHNFNAVK
+14 SLRHNFSAVK
-24 NIVPKDACVMAVVKA
+24 NIVPKDAHIMAVVKA
-39 NAYGAGALK
+39 NAYGAGAIK

-56 GANYLGVATL
+56 GANYLGVAAL
-66 DEALELRSHFSQTPI
+66 DEALELRSHFSKTPI
-81 LILGYSPNANASMLI
+81 LILGYSPNSNASMLI
-96 DNDLSAMVFSLEQ
+96 DNDLSAMIFSLEQ
-109 AEIFSQMALK
+109 AEVFSQMALK
-119 AKKRLKVH
+119 SQKRLKVH

-161 GIFTHLSNADANI
+161 GIFTHLSNADAKI

-236 SNEMKESSQ
+236 SNGMKETCP

-254 KARIVQIKRV
+254 KARIVQIRSV

-273 EHFYTNEETLV
+273 EHFYANEETLV

-328 NIEAKEGD
+328 NIQAKEGD

-355 TLLNTIPYEVIS
+355 ALLNTIPYETIS

-376 YVWNKIM
+376 YI